1 VPERGRGWGRS
12 CREHLASPAA
22 LRRCLLIALVVGS
35 VLTMINQG
43 DLLLDGRLPAALGFK
58 IPLNFLVPFVV
69 SSLGYIAA
77 RRAAGT
83 AGMETGPKRR
93 PAPFR

>member
-43 DLLLDGRLPAALGFK
+43 DVLVEGRLPTALAVK
-58 IPLNFLVPFVV
+58 IPLNFVVPFVV
-69 SSLGYIAA
+69 SSIGYIAA
-77 RRAAGT
+77 QREAG
-83 AGMETGPKRR
+83 ASQGAE
-93 PAPFR
+93 